1 MTVLQSYES
10 TTPIDVMRDRI
21 CLYTGLPAGFF
32 DATQEGRRG
41 VPTKGLRGGWPEQGS
56 VATL

>member
-1 MTVLQSYES
+1 VV
-10 TTPIDVMRDRI
+10 I
-21 CLYTGLPAGFF
+21 TGLQAGFF